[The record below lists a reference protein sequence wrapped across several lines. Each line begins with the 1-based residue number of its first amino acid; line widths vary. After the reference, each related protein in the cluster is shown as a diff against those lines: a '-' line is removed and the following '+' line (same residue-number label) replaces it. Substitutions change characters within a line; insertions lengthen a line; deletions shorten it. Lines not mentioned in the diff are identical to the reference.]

1 MREET
6 PHIFRWQKKEHGK
19 NGNDAVLLCMYKK
32 EDTVVCLQQ
41 HNEVLLRPSPRHAAY
56 ICTYLAEVFVVRIE
70 REVVFRGVFY
80 DQRATRDLGLSGRWR
95 KPRHEDEG
103 EHNAQHGREEET
115 PKSERSGC

>member
-1 MREET
+1 MGKT
-6 PHIFRWQKKEHGK
+6 ATMPYYFACTKKK
-19 NGNDAVLLCMYKK
+19 I
-32 EDTVVCLQQ
+32 TVVCLQH

-70 REVVFRGVFY
+70 REVVFGGVFY

-103 EHNAQHGREEET
+103 EHNAQHRREEET
-115 PKSERSGC
+115 PKSERSGS